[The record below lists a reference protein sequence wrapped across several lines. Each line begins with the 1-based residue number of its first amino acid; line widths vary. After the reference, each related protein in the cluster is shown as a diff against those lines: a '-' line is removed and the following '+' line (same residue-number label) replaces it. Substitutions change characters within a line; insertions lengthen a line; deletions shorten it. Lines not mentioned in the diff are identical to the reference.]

1 METYYINLAVLLVLI
16 MIFCEL
22 SWLRLKDIKNLL
34 KEIKDLLKQL
44 NKENLL

>member
-1 METYYINLAVLLVLI
+1 METNNLNIIILLVLI

-22 SWLRLKDIKNLL
+22 SRLRLKDIKDLL
-34 KEIKDLLKQL
+34 KDIKDLLKQL

>member
-1 METYYINLAVLLVLI
+1 METNNPTIIVLLVLI

-22 SWLRLKDIKNLL
+22 SWLRLKDIKDLL
-34 KEIKDLLKQL
+34 KDIKDLLKQL